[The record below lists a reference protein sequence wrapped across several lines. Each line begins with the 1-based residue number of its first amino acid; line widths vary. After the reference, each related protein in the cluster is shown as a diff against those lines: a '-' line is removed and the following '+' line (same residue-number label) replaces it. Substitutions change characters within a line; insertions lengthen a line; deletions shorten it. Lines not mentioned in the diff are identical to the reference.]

1 VTARE
6 LGEISLAEAL
16 QLVCLIALKDPRR
29 HGRAGARWLRRFLE
43 QSPGAGL
50 DDVAFVT
57 GCLCLGSMLIPR
69 RVGSESESN
78 SSKRATIS
86 AASLTRVSCRSSAR
100 ALFAC
105 RRSNQLAMI

>member
-16 QLVCLIALKDPRR
+16 ELVCLIALKDPRR

-57 GCLCLGSMLIPR
+57 GCLSALGGR
-69 RVGSESESN
+69 EHEAA
-78 SSKRATIS
+78 RA
-86 AASLTRVSCRSSAR
+86 ALRSLTDHAAQGHLAR
-100 ALFAC
+100 TRKTAAPHRLTDGA
-105 RRSNQLAMI
+105 